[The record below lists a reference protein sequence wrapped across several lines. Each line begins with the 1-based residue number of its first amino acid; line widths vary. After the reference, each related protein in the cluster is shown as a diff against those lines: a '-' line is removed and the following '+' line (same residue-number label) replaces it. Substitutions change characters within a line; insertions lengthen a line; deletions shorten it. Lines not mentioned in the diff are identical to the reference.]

1 MEVIASLGTVTGTA
15 RTSSSPACS
24 YHVYW
29 KRCFI
34 CQSIKRPANK
44 FSLSQASAEG
54 IERVVECAALREK
67 CSDLSFQDTID
78 RLKNVNLSESDKQIL
93 WHRSCYSSFTNKEH
107 IQRLQKRVTV
117 RQTQDSEFSEAHSEE
132 SQHQPSLRRSHVDR
146 MDWSKCMFCQN
157 IVKGLKLNQVQ
168 TFETSQKIL
177 EKAALNPVMSCRLAS
192 TNDLIADEG
201 KYHLKCYAKFQRT
214 TAQQQPKQQ
223 EKESCVIFDEV
234 MSVLQ
239 SGISKGNVY
248 SFKSVWTYFCRRYD
262 SAYGVEPET
271 FKSDRF
277 RTRIKDCLG
286 DKVVFI
292 QPLNPSESLLIISAD
307 LGEAALQ
314 SLLQENQENDAN
326 YEKGGLGAD
335 GLKDVDLDTELLS
348 WLFRVAI
355 KVRHDIKVTP
365 GQESIG
371 TIDMQSAEE
380 VVPDTLYMLIRM
392 LCAGD
397 VDTTDESNNELNIDL
412 KTKILSIC
420 QDIVFLVSKGRKY
433 TPKHVGIGVTV
444 HQATRSKE
452 LVQLL
457 HAAGHSISYETVLRL
472 DNAIANDTLERYN
485 TNGNVIVPRNF
496 TESSHSVIRVTLLIT

>member
-1 MEVIASLGTVTGTA
+1 MEAIASLAAATGTA
-15 RTSSSPACS
+15 RTSPSPACS
-24 YHVYW
+24 CHVYW

-34 CQSIKRPANK
+34 CQSIKRPAKK
-44 FSLSQASAEG
+44 FPLSQASAEG
-54 IERVVECAALREK
+54 IERVVECATIREK
-67 CSDLSFQDTID
+67 CNDLSFQDTID

-117 RQTQDSEFSEAHSEE
+117 RQTQDTEFGEAHSEE
-132 SQHQPSLRRSHVDR
+132 SQHQPSLRRSLVDR

-177 EKAALNPVMSCRLAS
+177 EKAALNPVMSR
-192 TNDLIADEG
+192 
-201 KYHLKCYAKFQRT
+201 RT

-223 EKESCVIFDEV
+223 EKESCFIFEEV

-248 SFKSVWTYFCRRYD
+248 SLKSVWTYFCRRYH

-326 YEKGGLGAD
+326 YEQGDLGAD

-392 LCAGD
+392 LCAG
-397 VDTTDESNNELNIDL
+397 E
-412 KTKILSIC
+412 
-420 QDIVFLVSKGRKY
+420 
-433 TPKHVGIGVTV
+433 
-444 HQATRSKE
+444 
-452 LVQLL
+452 
-457 HAAGHSISYETVLRL
+457 
-472 DNAIANDTLERYN
+472 
-485 TNGNVIVPRNF
+485 
-496 TESSHSVIRVTLLIT
+496 